1 MSFLRCPHEQHLPRV
16 KDDSLQV
23 VALFF
28 YQFSHGLIFF
38 TPRSGFTVAEIEPM
52 GVFQFSP
59 SSRNIIVSEDTQM
72 IRLHVQR
79 LFGFH
84 GELIKVSYQTA
95 AGRAKPQEDF
105 EPVQN
110 GELLFQKFQVEV
122 DFEIIIIDDELPEIE
137 EIFYINLTSVEIQ
150 GLPKFDAN
158 WRPRLNQDFSVAVIT
173 ILDNDDL
180 AGTDTSFTKTAVTT
194 AVDTAL
200 PLETDSA
207 TTHPDTT
214 EITAIPQ
221 TTDVVAVVTEV
232 AGVPPI
238 PENLVTLAGTSATS
252 EKPNAATVS
261 TDTSV
266 HGTFSL
272 GPPVVYVEEEMENGT
287 LNAAEVLVRRTGG
300 SAGNVSVTVRTFGER
315 SAQKEPNAL
324 PFPDSRGI
332 SNLTWAT
339 EEEDFKAQTLI
350 LAFVD
355 GERERKVSIAIL
367 DDGDPEGQEFFYV
380 FLTDP
385 QGGAQIVKGEDDAGF
400 ADFAMII
407 ITGIYLE

>member
-1 MSFLRCPHEQHLPRV
+1 
-16 KDDSLQV
+16 
-23 VALFF
+23 
-28 YQFSHGLIFF
+28 
-38 TPRSGFTVAEIEPM
+38 
-52 GVFQFSP
+52 
-59 SSRNIIVSEDTQM
+59 M

-105 EPVQN
+105 EAVQN
-110 GELLFQKFQVEV
+110 GELLFRKFQVEV

-137 EIFYINLTSVEIQ
+137 EIFYINLTSVEIK
-150 GLPKFDAN
+150 GLPKFDAS
-158 WRPRLNQDFSVAVIT
+158 WRPRLNRDFSVAVIT

-180 AGTDTSFTKTAVTT
+180 AGMDTSFTKTAVTT
-194 AVDTAL
+194 AVNTAL

-221 TTDVVAVVTEV
+221 PTKVVAMVTEV
-232 AGVPPI
+232 AGISPI
-238 PENLVTLAGTSATS
+238 PEDLVTLAGTSAMS
-252 EKPNAATVS
+252 EKPNAATVT

-272 GPPVVYVEEEMENGT
+272 GPPVVYIEEEMENGT
-287 LNAAEVLVRRTGG
+287 LNAAKVLVRRTGG
-300 SAGNVSVTVRTFGER
+300 SAGNVSVTVRTFGET

-324 PFPDSRGI
+324 PFPDSHRI

-339 EEEDFKAQTLI
+339 EEEDFGAQTLI
-350 LAFVD
+350 LVFVD
-355 GERERKVSIAIL
+355 GERERKVSIPIL

-400 ADFAMII
+400 AAFAMIV

>member
-1 MSFLRCPHEQHLPRV
+1 
-16 KDDSLQV
+16 
-23 VALFF
+23 
-28 YQFSHGLIFF
+28 
-38 TPRSGFTVAEIEPM
+38 
-52 GVFQFSP
+52 
-59 SSRNIIVSEDTQM
+59 M

-79 LFGFH
+79 LFGFR
-84 GELIKVSYQTA
+84 GELIKVSYQTT

-105 EPVQN
+105 EPVRN
-110 GELLFQKFQVEV
+110 GELLFRKFQVEV

-137 EIFYINLTSVEIQ
+137 EIFYINLTSVEIK

-158 WRPRLNQDFSVAVIT
+158 WRPRLNRDFSVAVIT

-180 AGTDTSFTKTAVTT
+180 AGTDTSFTKTAVTA

-200 PLETDSA
+200 PLETSSA

-221 TTDVVAVVTEV
+221 PTEVVAMVTEV
-232 AGVPPI
+232 AGVSPI
-238 PENLVTLAGTSATS
+238 PEDLVTLAGTSAMS
-252 EKPNAATVS
+252 EKPNAATIT

-287 LNAAEVLVRRTGG
+287 LNTAEVLVRRTGG
-300 SAGNVSVTVRTFGER
+300 SAGNVSVTVRTFGET

-339 EEEDFKAQTLI
+339 EEEDFGAQTLI

-355 GERERKVSIAIL
+355 GERERKVSIPIV

-400 ADFAMII
+400 AAFAMII

>member
-1 MSFLRCPHEQHLPRV
+1 
-16 KDDSLQV
+16 
-23 VALFF
+23 
-28 YQFSHGLIFF
+28 
-38 TPRSGFTVAEIEPM
+38 
-52 GVFQFSP
+52 
-59 SSRNIIVSEDTQM
+59 M

-84 GELIKVSYQTA
+84 GELIKVSYQTT

-180 AGTDTSFTKTAVTT
+180 AGTDTSFAKTAVTT

-221 TTDVVAVVTEV
+221 PTEVVAVVTEV
-232 AGVPPI
+232 AGKSPI
-238 PENLVTLAGTSATS
+238 PEHLVTLAGTSAVS
-252 EKPNAATVS
+252 EKPHAATVT

-300 SAGNVSVTVRTFGER
+300 SAGNISLTVRTFGER
-315 SAQKEPNAL
+315 SAQKEPNTL

-339 EEEDFKAQTLI
+339 EEEDFVAQTLI

-355 GERERKVSIAIL
+355 GERERKVSIPIL

-400 ADFAMII
+400 AAFAMII